1 MPTSKGPQ
9 KPAEKGGQVL
19 AASNFLVPNATFV
32 VELIAF
38 LVVLG
43 VVARFIIPPVSRA
56 MERRQEEIQTAID
69 KGKEVELRLMAAE
82 DEYQNQVAAGRRRA
96 RLVVERAHGQ
106 NEHLRRQA
114 HRRAEEEYVRRTQRA
129 QVAIDRAAERARR
142 QLRQEMD
149 VAGLAPT
156 RDVISE
162 ELDRCD
168 DRALSED
175 KVLMDDTFTSE
186 EAR

>member
-1 MPTSKGPQ
+1 LRK
-9 KPAEKGGQVL
+9 ENQVL

-43 VVARFIIPPVSRA
+43 IVARFIIPPISRA
-56 MERRQEEIQTAID
+56 MHRRQEEIELAIA
-69 KGKEVELRLMAAE
+69 KGREAELRLVAAE
-82 DEYQNQVAAGRRRA
+82 DAYQNQVAAGRHKA

-106 NEHLRRQA
+106 NEHLRQQA
-114 HRRAEEEYVRRTQRA
+114 RRRADEEYLRRTARA
-129 QVAIDRAAERARR
+129 QVAIDRAAERVRR

-149 VAGLAPT
+149 VAGIAPA
-156 RDVISE
+156 RDVVSE

-175 KVLMDDTFTSE
+175 GALIDGTFTSE